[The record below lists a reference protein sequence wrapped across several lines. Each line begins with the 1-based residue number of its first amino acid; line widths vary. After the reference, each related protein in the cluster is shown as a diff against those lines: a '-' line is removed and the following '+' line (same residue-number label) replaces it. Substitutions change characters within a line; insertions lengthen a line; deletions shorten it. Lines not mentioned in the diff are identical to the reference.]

1 MVRKKAKVTPAD
13 YSGGE
18 NWLNRSWSTAA
29 TTRKW
34 DGYNG
39 AVAALQ
45 MMAGFLVVEQRGR
58 HKVTPHA
65 DA

>member
-1 MVRKKAKVTPAD
+1 MVRKKAKVTPDD
-13 YSGGE
+13 YSSVE

-29 TTRKW
+29 VTHKW

-39 AVAALQ
+39 AVTALQ
-45 MMAGFLVVEQRGR
+45 MAGFLVVEQRGR
-58 HKVTPHA
+58 HKVMPHA

>member
-13 YSGGE
+13 YSGVE

-39 AVAALQ
+39 AVDALQ
-45 MMAGFLVVEQRGR
+45 MAGFLVVEQRGR

>member
-13 YSGGE
+13 YSGVE

-39 AVAALQ
+39 AVAALK
-45 MMAGFLVVEQRGR
+45 MAGFLVVEQRGR

>member
-13 YSGGE
+13 YSGVK

-45 MMAGFLVVEQRGR
+45 MAGFLVVEQRGR